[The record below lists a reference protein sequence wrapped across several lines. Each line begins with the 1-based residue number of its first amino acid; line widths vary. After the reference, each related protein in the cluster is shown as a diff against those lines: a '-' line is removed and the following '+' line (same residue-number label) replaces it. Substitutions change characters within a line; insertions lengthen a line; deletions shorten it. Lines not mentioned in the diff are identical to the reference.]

1 MNCKHVGKSFINVF
15 FVSSAGL
22 FQHLG
27 WVFNIYTKLN
37 IFSSYIQSL
46 NTEYN
51 VAIFFIDVNLFY

>member
-1 MNCKHVGKSFINVF
+1 MSENPSFMFI

-27 WVFNIYTKLN
+27 WIFNIYTKLN

-46 NTEYN
+46 NIECN
-51 VAIFFIDVNLFY
+51 VANFFSLTVDLF

>member
-1 MNCKHVGKSFINVF
+1 MSENPSFMFI

-51 VAIFFIDVNLFY
+51 VAIFFIDS